1 MALIR
6 KKEKYSTWDTCLM
19 SLPLCTRFRQ
29 APTHQARSEAC
40 QWPKI
45 MHKCSNKEARSEGEE
60 EEETSCNYTAG
71 AALCCTLSAPTAV
84 QSATRP
90 ATPMVATAYLSSTF
104 AHCLEATAA
113 VSHTISPQHHVLF
126 VQASKR
132 YSDRVLGSLD
142 DLRRLR
148 RALAAGRRLH
158 HEAPRCDLDGVYRE
172 SDVLGASDGGGAAAV
187 ARQRGEAQRRGES
200 AGGGHGETDKEECVR
215 AIGSPVPCWEK
226 EKVGKGNT
234 VTVAP
239 VGFCDA
245 VVVG

>member
-1 MALIR
+1 
-6 KKEKYSTWDTCLM
+6 
-19 SLPLCTRFRQ
+19 
-29 APTHQARSEAC
+29 
-40 QWPKI
+40 

-60 EEETSCNYTAG
+60 EETSCKLVIIWQVLLCVYLERPYRRPERDEAG
-71 AALCCTLSAPTAV
+71 DADGGHGVLVLNFCPLPRSNSSS
-84 QSATRP
+84 QSQRRT
-90 ATPMVATAYLSSTF
+90 
-104 AHCLEATAA
+104 
-113 VSHTISPQHHVLF
+113 SPQHHVLF

-215 AIGSPVPCWEK
+215 AIGSPVPSWEK